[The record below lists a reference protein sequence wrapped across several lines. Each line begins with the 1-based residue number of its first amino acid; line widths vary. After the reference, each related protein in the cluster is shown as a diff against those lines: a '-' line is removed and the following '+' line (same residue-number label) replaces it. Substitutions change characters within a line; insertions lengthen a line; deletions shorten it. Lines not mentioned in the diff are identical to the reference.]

1 MADYAKWRDIEREF
15 RELCNKQP
23 VIRATE
29 APDGWIVR
37 TNKAE
42 RFKSLAGIAAQTAS
56 GGSATWNHWL
66 DLLKEW
72 LLETG
77 SDLIDCSD
85 VVSAGGI
92 EARVPAAAKNIYH
105 PKWPKISPDDPRL
118 KRYTLSIVRS
128 VCEASADYC
137 LELARASLQP
147 ETHQKLGLSPLP
159 DQSREER
166 LQAFV
171 REHGTTIAAVREAA
185 GCGEANHAAMAQGRT
200 TRLLRH
206 VGTDRSGPERQKVH
220 EAVRTFSYLL
230 TVAFTPH
237 T

>member
-118 KRYTLSIVRS
+118 KRYTLSTVRS

-137 LELARASLQP
+137 LAQ
-147 ETHQKLGLSPLP
+147 
-159 DQSREER
+159 
-166 LQAFV
+166 V
-171 REHGTTIAAVREAA
+171 RHGM
-185 GCGEANHAAMAQGRT
+185 G
-200 TRLLRH
+200 
-206 VGTDRSGPERQKVH
+206 
-220 EAVRTFSYLL
+220 
-230 TVAFTPH
+230 
-237 T
+237 